1 MKETITLSNGFKVE
15 VDKEVVK
22 TYRFSKII
30 ARCSSE
36 DAGIKLNA
44 TFQVLPALIGDEGEE
59 KLLEYL
65 EKKNKKEPTV
75 DEVSDIITEIFEKL
89 KAEDEEVKKS

>member
-1 MKETITLSNGFKVE
+1 MKKTITLSNGFKVE

-36 DAGIKLNA
+36 VTGVKLNA
-44 TFQVLPALIGDEGEE
+44 AFQVLPALIGAEGEE

-65 EKKNKKEPTV
+65 EKKNNKEPTV

-89 KAEDEEVKKS
+89 KVEDEEVKKS